1 MCRTVD
7 SALHALNLEINGKMF
22 NNMINSSNENLKD
35 EGTYQKCLNFY
46 NDI

>member
-22 NNMINSSNENLKD
+22 NNMINSNENLKD
-35 EGTYQKCLNFY
+35 EGIYQKCLNFY

>member
-7 SALHALNLEINGKMF
+7 SALHALKLEINGKMF
-22 NNMINSSNENLKD
+22 NNMINSNENLKD